1 MKYTKYKNRIKLV
14 LTGDDDMFISSLG
27 SMYKT
32 TGSYINGKTIR
43 FNLNSSFN
51 DLKLSQNARCI
62 MEACYVPNLAGLSN
76 YIFVRLGAST
86 NDKALDS
93 KLFLRGNPVIAV
105 FKGTDQTIL
114 NCSEFFYNLNVPS
127 KFLQC
132 GYIDVQVESPVVAG
146 NVDFITG
153 FPLSKFFISL
163 IIIDEDDEMTQDDT
177 LAPSVEFKNYGR
189 LGMLIRNIRL
199 KIYFYSPEQRQ

>member
-1 MKYTKYKNRIKLV
+1 MKYTKYKTRVKIV
-14 LTGDDDMFISSLG
+14 LTGDDDMFASNSSSTYQTVG
-27 SMYKT
+27 S
-32 TGSYINGKTIR
+32 SFRNGKTIR
-43 FNLNSSFN
+43 FNLNSAFN
-51 DLKLSQNARCI
+51 DVILSHNARCI
-62 MEACYVPNLAGLSN
+62 MEACYVPAVTGLSN
-76 YIFVRLGAST
+76 YILVRLVTPT
-86 NDKALDS
+86 NDKALDT
-93 KLFLRGNPVIAV
+93 KNFNRGNPVLAV

-127 KFLQC
+127 NFLQC
-132 GYIDVQVESPVVAG
+132 GSIDVQVESPVVVG

-189 LGMLIRNIRL
+189 LGMPIRTPL
-199 KIYFYSPEQRQ
+199 T